1 MLSSSSLNHSD
12 SSNNSFSEM
21 SGGVMFKSK
30 QSEPVEAKPKKSSG
44 SSKLFSIDSILK
56 PHCSKSQAKKS
67 KSVTAKHMTFE
78 SDEIDEYSNECEQ
91 AAKKSLKGVD
101 STLMSS
107 SSSTSSSSSSSY
119 NSNKTPQFNPASN
132 FSFLNEQNLDQQ
144 QQQQQ
149 QQKNLLNTYD
159 QFFLNNIQNTFFKNC
174 FSNPSAQA
182 ILLSNLT
189 QQQSQ
194 QQQQLSDL
202 IVPNGLGQ
210 SFAHLTQQ
218 AAAAAIA
225 NNYFFHSNKNN
236 SSSLSSSSSSLSSS
250 SDLSKQLS
258 PSLSPVTNNLNNN
271 NNQACSTMSQHAL
284 NSSSNN
290 DSNGIGNKLN
300 MLAQQQ
306 STDIKNYF
314 SNMPNNLNA
323 SQFHKLGDLTSGFV
337 QNSPFPNYNPFLGM
351 NANNSKTILFNIN
364 K

>member
-1 MLSSSSLNHSD
+1 MTRKRL
-12 SSNNSFSEM
+12 
-21 SGGVMFKSK
+21 
-30 QSEPVEAKPKKSSG
+30 
-44 SSKLFSIDSILK
+44 LK
-56 PHCSKSQAKKS
+56 
-67 KSVTAKHMTFE
+67 
-78 SDEIDEYSNECEQ
+78 I
-91 AAKKSLKGVD
+91 
-101 STLMSS
+101 
-107 SSSTSSSSSSSY
+107 
-119 NSNKTPQFNPASN
+119 FN
-132 FSFLNEQNLDQQ
+132 
-144 QQQQQ
+144 
-149 QQKNLLNTYD
+149 

-182 ILLSNLT
+182 MLLNNLNQHQT
-189 QQQSQ
+189 Q

-258 PSLSPVTNNLNNN
+258 PSLSPVTSNLSNN
-271 NNQACSTMSQHAL
+271 NNQACSTMSQSNL
-284 NSSSNN
+284 NSSSNIN
-290 DSNGIGNKLN
+290 DSNGISNKLN

-314 SNMPNNLNA
+314 SNMPNNMNA
-323 SQFHKLGDLTSGFV
+323 TQFHRLGDLTSGFV

-351 NANNSKTILFNIN
+351 NANNSKNLI
-364 K
+364 